1 MASPHPYLETTKPIA
16 FAHRGGTS
24 AAPENS
30 MRAFQHAVDLGYR
43 YLETDVHATS
53 DGHVVAFHDNDLHR
67 TCGSSL
73 KIAEATIDELSTA
86 RIDGTDPIPML
97 IEILDAWPEVNL
109 NIDCKSD
116 AVVAP
121 LIKQL
126 RSSKCLD
133 RVCIGSFSD
142 KRLAH
147 IREEFGASVCTSM
160 GPREVA
166 TLVLSTHARV
176 PIRPTKHALIAQV
189 PVQQGPIPVVTKRT
203 VQRAHDLG
211 LFVHVWTID
220 DPQEIGRLLDLGADG
235 IMSDDTIAL
244 RDVFSARDI
253 W

>member
-1 MASPHPYLETTKPIA
+1 MESPHPYLDSIKPIA

-24 AAPENS
+24 SAPENS

-43 YLETDVHATS
+43 YIETDVHATS
-53 DGHVVAFHDNDLHR
+53 DGHVVAFHDNDLQR

-73 KIAEATIDELSTA
+73 KIAEASIDELSTA
-86 RIDGTDPIPML
+86 RIDGTDPIPL
-97 IEILDAWPEVNL
+97 LAEILITWPDMKV

-121 LIKQL
+121 LIQQL
-126 RSSKCLD
+126 RSSHCLD

-142 KRLAH
+142 QRLAR
-147 IREEFGASVCTSM
+147 IREEFGSSVCTSM

-166 TLVLSTHARV
+166 ALVLGTHARI
-176 PIRPTKHALIAQV
+176 PLRPTKHALIAQV
-189 PVQQGPIPVVTKRT
+189 PVRQGPIPVVTKRT

-211 LFVHVWTID
+211 LYVHVWTID

-244 RDVFSARDI
+244 RDVFSARGI

>member
-1 MASPHPYLETTKPIA
+1 MASPHPYLETSKPIA

-53 DGHVVAFHDNDLHR
+53 DGHVVAFHDNDLQR

-73 KIAEATIDELSTA
+73 KIADATIDELSTA

-121 LIKQL
+121 LIQQL
-126 RSSKCLD
+126 RTSKCLD

-142 KRLAH
+142 QRLTR
-147 IREEFGASVCTSM
+147 IREEFGSSVCTSM

-166 TLVLSTHARV
+166 GLVLGTHARI
-176 PIRPTKHALIAQV
+176 PLRPTKHALVAQV
-189 PVQQGPIPVVTKRT
+189 PVRQGPIPVVTKRT

-244 RDVFSARDI
+244 RDVFSARGI

>member
-1 MASPHPYLETTKPIA
+1 MASPHPYLETSKPIA

-53 DGHVVAFHDNDLHR
+53 DGHVVAFHDNDLQR

-73 KIAEATIDELSTA
+73 KIADATIDELSTA

-121 LIKQL
+121 LIQQL
-126 RSSKCLD
+126 RTSKCLD

-142 KRLAH
+142 QRLTR
-147 IREEFGASVCTSM
+147 IREEFGSSVCTSM

-166 TLVLSTHARV
+166 GLVLGTLARI
-176 PIRPTKHALIAQV
+176 PLRPTKHALVAQV
-189 PVQQGPIPVVTKRT
+189 PVRQGPIPVVTKRT

-244 RDVFSARDI
+244 RDVFSARGI

>member
-1 MASPHPYLETTKPIA
+1 MASPHPYLETSKPIA

-53 DGHVVAFHDNDLHR
+53 DGHVVAFHDNDLQR

-73 KIAEATIDELSTA
+73 KIADATIDELSTA

-121 LIKQL
+121 LIQQL

-166 TLVLSTHARV
+166 TLVMSTHARV
-176 PIRPTKHALIAQV
+176 PIRPTKHALVAQV

-244 RDVFSARDI
+244 RDVFSARGI

>member
-1 MASPHPYLETTKPIA
+1 MASPHPYLETSKPIA

-43 YLETDVHATS
+43 YLETDVHATA
-53 DGHVVAFHDNDLHR
+53 DGHVVAFHDNDLQR

-73 KIAEATIDELSTA
+73 KIAEATIDELDSA

-97 IEILDAWPEVNL
+97 TEILNAWPEVNL

-121 LIKQL
+121 LIQQL

-142 KRLAH
+142 KRLAR
-147 IREEFGASVCTSM
+147 IREEFGSSVCTSM

-166 TLVLSTHARV
+166 TLVMSTHARV
-176 PIRPTKHALIAQV
+176 PIRPTRHALVAQI
-189 PVQQGPIPVVTKRT
+189 PVQQGPIPVVTKRI

-244 RDVFSARDI
+244 RDVFSARGI

>member
-1 MASPHPYLETTKPIA
+1 MASPHPYLETSKPIA

-43 YLETDVHATS
+43 YLETDVHATA
-53 DGHVVAFHDNDLHR
+53 DGHVVAFHDNDLQR

-73 KIAEATIDELSTA
+73 KIAEATIDELGSA

-97 IEILDAWPEVNL
+97 IEILNAWPEVNL

-121 LIKQL
+121 LIQQL

-142 KRLAH
+142 KRLAR
-147 IREEFGASVCTSM
+147 IREEFGSSVCTSM

-166 TLVLSTHARV
+166 TLVMSTHARV
-176 PIRPTKHALIAQV
+176 PIRPTRHALVAQI

-244 RDVFSARDI
+244 RDVFSARGI

>member
-1 MASPHPYLETTKPIA
+1 MASPHPYLDSDTPIA

-30 MRAFQHAVDLGYR
+30 MRAFEHAVNLGYR
-43 YLETDVHATS
+43 YIETDVHATS
-53 DGHVVAFHDNDLHR
+53 DGHVVAFHDNDLKR
-67 TCGSSL
+67 TCDSPL
-73 KIAEATIDELSTA
+73 KIAEATIDELSRA
-86 RIDGTDPIPML
+86 RIDGTDSIPL
-97 IEILDAWPEVNL
+97 LTEILNAWPDVKV

-126 RSSKCLD
+126 RNSQCLD

-142 KRLAH
+142 QRLAR
-147 IREEFGASVCTSM
+147 IREEFGTSVCTSM

-166 TLVLSTHARV
+166 SLVIGTHARIPV
-176 PIRPTKHALIAQV
+176 RPTKHALVAQI
-189 PVQQGPIPVVTKRT
+189 PVRQGPIPVVTRRT

-211 LFVHVWTID
+211 LLVHVWTID
-220 DPQEIGRLLDLGADG
+220 EPEEIGRLLDLGADG

-244 RDVFSARDI
+244 RDVFHARGI

>member
-1 MASPHPYLETTKPIA
+1 MASPHPYLDSDTPIA

-30 MRAFQHAVDLGYR
+30 MRAFEHAVNLGYR
-43 YLETDVHATS
+43 YIETDVHATS
-53 DGHVVAFHDNDLHR
+53 DGHVVAFHDNDLKR
-67 TCGSSL
+67 TCNSPL
-73 KIAEATIDELSTA
+73 KIAEATIDEISHA
-86 RIDGTDPIPML
+86 RIDGTDSIPL
-97 IEILDAWPEVNL
+97 LTEILNAWPDVKV

-126 RSSKCLD
+126 RNSQCLD

-142 KRLAH
+142 QRLAR
-147 IREEFGASVCTSM
+147 IREEFGTSVCTSM

-166 TLVLSTHARV
+166 SLVIGTHARIPV
-176 PIRPTKHALIAQV
+176 RPTKHALVAQI
-189 PVQQGPIPVVTKRT
+189 PVRQGPIPVVTRRT

-211 LFVHVWTID
+211 LLVHVWTID
-220 DPQEIGRLLDLGADG
+220 EPEEIARLLDLGADG

-244 RDVFSARDI
+244 RDVFHARGI

>member
-1 MASPHPYLETTKPIA
+1 MASPHPYLETSKPIA

-43 YLETDVHATS
+43 YLETDVHATA
-53 DGHVVAFHDNDLHR
+53 DGHVVAFHDNDLQR

-73 KIAEATIDELSTA
+73 KIAEATIDELVSA

-97 IEILDAWPEVNL
+97 TEILNAWPEVNL

-121 LIKQL
+121 LIQQL

-142 KRLAH
+142 KRLAR
-147 IREEFGASVCTSM
+147 IREEFGSSVCTSM

-166 TLVLSTHARV
+166 TLVMSTHARV
-176 PIRPTKHALIAQV
+176 PIRPTRHALVAQI

-244 RDVFSARDI
+244 RDVFSARGI

>member
-1 MASPHPYLETTKPIA
+1 MASPHPYLDSDTPIA

-30 MRAFQHAVDLGYR
+30 MRAFEHAVNLGYR
-43 YLETDVHATS
+43 YIETDVHATS
-53 DGHVVAFHDNDLHR
+53 DGHVVAFHDNDLKR
-67 TCGSSL
+67 TCNSPL
-73 KIAEATIDELSTA
+73 KIAEATIDELSHA
-86 RIDGTDPIPML
+86 RIDGTDSIPL
-97 IEILDAWPEVNL
+97 LTEILNAWPDVKV

-126 RSSKCLD
+126 RDSQCLD

-142 KRLAH
+142 QRLAR
-147 IREEFGASVCTSM
+147 IRQEFGSSVCTSM

-166 TLVLSTHARV
+166 SLVLGTHARIPV
-176 PIRPTKHALIAQV
+176 RPTKHALVAQI
-189 PVQQGPIPVVTKRT
+189 PVRQGPIPVVTRRT

-211 LFVHVWTID
+211 LLVHVWTID
-220 DPQEIGRLLDLGADG
+220 EPEEIGRLLDLGADG

-244 RDVFSARDI
+244 RDVFHARGI

>member
-1 MASPHPYLETTKPIA
+1 MESPHPYLDSIKPIA

-24 AAPENS
+24 SAPENS

-43 YLETDVHATS
+43 YIETDVHATS
-53 DGHVVAFHDNDLHR
+53 DGHVVAFHDNDLQR

-73 KIAEATIDELSTA
+73 KIAEASIEELSTA
-86 RIDGTDPIPML
+86 RIDGTDPIPL
-97 IEILDAWPEVNL
+97 LAEILITWPDMKV

-121 LIKQL
+121 LIQQL
-126 RSSKCLD
+126 RSSHCLD

-142 KRLAH
+142 QRLAR
-147 IREEFGASVCTSM
+147 IREEFGSSVCTSM

-166 TLVLSTHARV
+166 ALVLGTHARI
-176 PIRPTKHALIAQV
+176 PLRPTKHALIAQV
-189 PVQQGPIPVVTKRT
+189 PVRQGPIPVVTKRT

-211 LFVHVWTID
+211 LYVHVWTID

-244 RDVFSARDI
+244 RDVFSARGI

>member
-1 MASPHPYLETTKPIA
+1 MASPHPYLETSKPIA

-43 YLETDVHATS
+43 YLETDVHATA
-53 DGHVVAFHDNDLHR
+53 DGHVVAFHDNDLQR

-73 KIAEATIDELSTA
+73 KIAEATIDELGSA

-97 IEILDAWPEVNL
+97 TEILNAWPEVNL

-121 LIKQL
+121 LIQQL
-126 RSSKCLD
+126 RISKCLD

-142 KRLAH
+142 KRLAR
-147 IREEFGASVCTSM
+147 IREEFGSSVCTSM

-166 TLVLSTHARV
+166 TLVMSTHARV
-176 PIRPTKHALIAQV
+176 PIRPTRHALVAQI

-244 RDVFSARDI
+244 RDVFSARGI

>member
-1 MASPHPYLETTKPIA
+1 MESPHPYLDSIKPIA

-43 YLETDVHATS
+43 YIETDVHATA
-53 DGHVVAFHDNDLHR
+53 DGHVVAFHDNDLQR

-73 KIAEATIDELSTA
+73 KIAEASIDELSTA
-86 RIDGTDPIPML
+86 RIDGTDPIPL
-97 IEILDAWPEVNL
+97 LAEILTTWPNMKV

-121 LIKQL
+121 LIRQL
-126 RSSKCLD
+126 RSSHCLV
-133 RVCIGSFSD
+133 RVCIGCFSD
-142 KRLAH
+142 QRLAR
-147 IREEFGASVCTSM
+147 IREEFGSSVCTSM

-166 TLVLSTHARV
+166 ALVLGTHARI
-176 PIRPTKHALIAQV
+176 PLRPTKHALIAQV
-189 PVQQGPIPVVTKRT
+189 PVRQGPIPVVTKRT
-203 VQRAHDLG
+203 VRRAHDLG

-244 RDVFSARDI
+244 RDVFSARGI

>member
-1 MASPHPYLETTKPIA
+1 MASPHPYLDSDTPIA

-30 MRAFQHAVDLGYR
+30 MRAFEHAVNLGYR
-43 YLETDVHATS
+43 YIETDVHATS
-53 DGHVVAFHDNDLHR
+53 DGHVVAFHDNDLKR
-67 TCGSSL
+67 TCDSPL
-73 KIAEATIDELSTA
+73 KIAEATIDELSHA
-86 RIDGTDPIPML
+86 RFDGTDSIPL
-97 IEILDAWPEVNL
+97 LTEILNAWPDVKV

-126 RSSKCLD
+126 RDSQCLD

-142 KRLAH
+142 QRLAR
-147 IREEFGASVCTSM
+147 IREEFGSSVCTSM
-160 GPREVA
+160 GSREVA
-166 TLVLSTHARV
+166 SLVLGTHARIPV
-176 PIRPTKHALIAQV
+176 RPTKHALVAQI
-189 PVQQGPIPVVTKRT
+189 PVRQGPIPVVTRRT

-211 LFVHVWTID
+211 LLVHVWTID
-220 DPQEIGRLLDLGADG
+220 EPEEIGRLLDLGADG

-244 RDVFSARDI
+244 RDVFHARGI

>member
-1 MASPHPYLETTKPIA
+1 MASPHPYLETSKPIA

-43 YLETDVHATS
+43 YLETDVHATA
-53 DGHVVAFHDNDLHR
+53 DGHVVAFHDNDLQR

-73 KIAEATIDELSTA
+73 KIAEATIDELDSA

-97 IEILDAWPEVNL
+97 TEILNAWPEVNL

-121 LIKQL
+121 LIQQL

-142 KRLAH
+142 KRLAR
-147 IREEFGASVCTSM
+147 IREEFGSSVCTSM

-166 TLVLSTHARV
+166 TLVMSTHARV
-176 PIRPTKHALIAQV
+176 PIRPTRHALVAQI

-244 RDVFSARDI
+244 RDVFSARGI

>member
-1 MASPHPYLETTKPIA
+1 MASPHPYLDSSTPIA

-30 MRAFQHAVDLGYR
+30 MRAFEHAVNLGYR
-43 YLETDVHATS
+43 YIETDVHATS
-53 DGHVVAFHDNDLHR
+53 DGHVVAFHDNDLKR
-67 TCGSSL
+67 TCDSPL
-73 KIAEATIDELSTA
+73 KIAEATIDELSHA
-86 RIDGTDPIPML
+86 RIDGTDSIPL
-97 IEILDAWPEVNL
+97 LTEILNAWPDVKV

-126 RSSKCLD
+126 RDSQCLD

-142 KRLAH
+142 QRLAR
-147 IREEFGASVCTSM
+147 IREEFGSSVCTSM

-166 TLVLSTHARV
+166 SLVLGTHARIPV
-176 PIRPTKHALIAQV
+176 RPTKHALVAQI
-189 PVQQGPIPVVTKRT
+189 PVRQGPIPVVTRRT

-211 LFVHVWTID
+211 LLVHVWTID
-220 DPQEIGRLLDLGADG
+220 EPEEIGRLLDLGADG

-244 RDVFSARDI
+244 RDVFHARGI

>member
-1 MASPHPYLETTKPIA
+1 MASPHPYLDSSTPIA

-30 MRAFQHAVDLGYR
+30 MRAFEHAVNLGYR
-43 YLETDVHATS
+43 YIETDVHATS
-53 DGHVVAFHDNDLHR
+53 DGHVVAFHDNDLKR
-67 TCGSSL
+67 TCDSPL
-73 KIAEATIDELSTA
+73 KIAEATMDELSLA
-86 RIDGTDPIPML
+86 RIDGTDSIPL
-97 IEILDAWPEVNL
+97 LTEILNAWPDVKV

-126 RSSKCLD
+126 RNSQCLD

-142 KRLAH
+142 QRLAR
-147 IREEFGASVCTSM
+147 IREEFGTSVCTSM

-166 TLVLSTHARV
+166 SLVIGTHARIPV
-176 PIRPTKHALIAQV
+176 RPTKHALVAQI
-189 PVQQGPIPVVTKRT
+189 PVRQGPIPVVTRRT

-211 LFVHVWTID
+211 LLVHVWTID
-220 DPQEIGRLLDLGADG
+220 EPEEIARLLDLGADG

-244 RDVFSARDI
+244 RDVFHARGI

>member
-1 MASPHPYLETTKPIA
+1 MESPHPYLDSVKPIA

-43 YLETDVHATS
+43 YIETDVHATS
-53 DGHVVAFHDNDLHR
+53 DGHVVAFHDNDLQR

-73 KIAEATIDELSTA
+73 KIAEASIDELSTA
-86 RIDGTDPIPML
+86 RIDGTDPIPL
-97 IEILDAWPEVNL
+97 LAEILITWPDMKV

-121 LIKQL
+121 LIQQL
-126 RSSKCLD
+126 RSSHCLD

-142 KRLAH
+142 QRLAR
-147 IREEFGASVCTSM
+147 IREEFGSSVCTSM

-166 TLVLSTHARV
+166 ALVLGTHARI
-176 PIRPTKHALIAQV
+176 PLRPTKHALIAQV
-189 PVQQGPIPVVTKRT
+189 PVRQGPIPVVTKRT

-211 LFVHVWTID
+211 LYVHVWTID

-235 IMSDDTIAL
+235 IMSDDTIVL
-244 RDVFSARDI
+244 RDVFSARGI

>member
-1 MASPHPYLETTKPIA
+1 MASPHPYLDSDTPIA

-30 MRAFQHAVDLGYR
+30 MRAFEHAVNLGYR
-43 YLETDVHATS
+43 YIETDVHATS
-53 DGHVVAFHDNDLHR
+53 DGHVVAFHDNDLKR
-67 TCGSSL
+67 TCDSPL
-73 KIAEATIDELSTA
+73 KIAEATIDELSHA
-86 RIDGTDPIPML
+86 RIDGTDSIPL
-97 IEILDAWPEVNL
+97 LTEILNAWPDVKV

-126 RSSKCLD
+126 RDSQCLD

-142 KRLAH
+142 QRLAR
-147 IREEFGASVCTSM
+147 IREEFGSSVCTSM
-160 GPREVA
+160 GSREVA
-166 TLVLSTHARV
+166 SLVLGTHARIPV
-176 PIRPTKHALIAQV
+176 RPTKHALVAQI
-189 PVQQGPIPVVTKRT
+189 PVRQGPIPVVTRRT

-211 LFVHVWTID
+211 LLVHVWTID
-220 DPQEIGRLLDLGADG
+220 EPEEIGRLLDLGADG

-244 RDVFSARDI
+244 RDVFHARGI

>member
-1 MASPHPYLETTKPIA
+1 MASPHPYLETSKPIA

-43 YLETDVHATS
+43 YLETDVHATA
-53 DGHVVAFHDNDLHR
+53 DGHVVAFHDNDLQR

-73 KIAEATIDELSTA
+73 KIAEATIDELGSA

-97 IEILDAWPEVNL
+97 TEVLNAWPEVNL

-121 LIKQL
+121 LIQQL

-142 KRLAH
+142 KRLAR
-147 IREEFGASVCTSM
+147 IREEFGSSVCTSM

-166 TLVLSTHARV
+166 TLVMSTHVRV
-176 PIRPTKHALIAQV
+176 PIRPTRHALVAQI

-244 RDVFSARDI
+244 RDVFSARGI

>member
-1 MASPHPYLETTKPIA
+1 MESPHPYLDSIKPIA

-43 YLETDVHATS
+43 YIETDVHATA
-53 DGHVVAFHDNDLHR
+53 DGHVVAFHDNDLQR

-73 KIAEATIDELSTA
+73 KIAEASIDELSTA
-86 RIDGTDPIPML
+86 RIDGTDPIPL
-97 IEILDAWPEVNL
+97 LAEILTTWPNMKV

-116 AVVAP
+116 VVVAP
-121 LIKQL
+121 LIQQL
-126 RSSKCLD
+126 RSSHCLD
-133 RVCIGSFSD
+133 RVCIGSFND
-142 KRLAH
+142 QRLAR
-147 IREEFGASVCTSM
+147 IREEFGSSVCTSM

-166 TLVLSTHARV
+166 ALVLGTHARI
-176 PIRPTKHALIAQV
+176 PLRPTKHALIAQV
-189 PVQQGPIPVVTKRT
+189 PVRQGPIPVVTRRT
-203 VQRAHDLG
+203 VQRAHQLG

-244 RDVFSARDI
+244 RDVFSARGI

>member
-1 MASPHPYLETTKPIA
+1 MASPHPYLDSDTPIA

-30 MRAFQHAVDLGYR
+30 MRAFEHAVNLGYR
-43 YLETDVHATS
+43 YIETDVHATS
-53 DGHVVAFHDNDLHR
+53 DGHVVAFHDNDLKR
-67 TCGSSL
+67 TCDSPL
-73 KIAEATIDELSTA
+73 KIAEATIEELSHA
-86 RIDGTDPIPML
+86 RIDGTDSIPL
-97 IEILDAWPEVNL
+97 LTEILNAWPDVKV

-126 RSSKCLD
+126 RDSQCLD

-142 KRLAH
+142 QRLAR
-147 IREEFGASVCTSM
+147 IRQEFGSSVCTSM

-166 TLVLSTHARV
+166 SLVLGTHARIPV
-176 PIRPTKHALIAQV
+176 RPTKHALVAQI
-189 PVQQGPIPVVTKRT
+189 PVRQGPIPVVTRRT

-211 LFVHVWTID
+211 LLVHVWTID
-220 DPQEIGRLLDLGADG
+220 EPEEIGRLLDLGADG

-244 RDVFSARDI
+244 RDVFHARGI

>member
-1 MASPHPYLETTKPIA
+1 MASPHPYLDSDTPIA

-30 MRAFQHAVDLGYR
+30 MRAFEHAVNLGYR
-43 YLETDVHATS
+43 YIETDVHATS
-53 DGHVVAFHDNDLHR
+53 DGHVVAFHDNDLKR
-67 TCGSSL
+67 TCDSPL
-73 KIAEATIDELSTA
+73 KIAEATIDELSHA
-86 RIDGTDPIPML
+86 RIDGTDSIPL
-97 IEILDAWPEVNL
+97 LTEILNAWPDVKV

-126 RSSKCLD
+126 RDSQCLD

-142 KRLAH
+142 QRLAR
-147 IREEFGASVCTSM
+147 IREEFGSSVCTSM

-166 TLVLSTHARV
+166 SLVLGTHARIPV
-176 PIRPTKHALIAQV
+176 RPTKHALVAQI
-189 PVQQGPIPVVTKRT
+189 PVRQGPIPVVTRRT

-211 LFVHVWTID
+211 LLVHVWTID
-220 DPQEIGRLLDLGADG
+220 EPEEIGRLLDLGADG

-244 RDVFSARDI
+244 RDVFHARGI

>member
-1 MASPHPYLETTKPIA
+1 MESPHPYLDSIKPIA

-43 YLETDVHATS
+43 YIETDVHATS
-53 DGHVVAFHDNDLHR
+53 DGHVVAFHDNDLQR

-73 KIAEATIDELSTA
+73 KIAEASIEELSTA
-86 RIDGTDPIPML
+86 RIDGTDPIPL
-97 IEILDAWPEVNL
+97 LAEILITWPDMKV

-121 LIKQL
+121 LIQQL
-126 RSSKCLD
+126 RSSHCLD

-142 KRLAH
+142 QRLAR
-147 IREEFGASVCTSM
+147 IREEFGSSVCTSM

-166 TLVLSTHARV
+166 ALVLGTHARI
-176 PIRPTKHALIAQV
+176 PLRPTKHALIAQV
-189 PVQQGPIPVVTKRT
+189 PVRQGPIPVVTKRT
-203 VQRAHDLG
+203 VQRAHALG
-211 LFVHVWTID
+211 LYVHVWTID

-244 RDVFSARDI
+244 RDVFSARGI

>member
-1 MASPHPYLETTKPIA
+1 MASPHPYLETANPIA

-53 DGHVVAFHDNDLHR
+53 DGHVVAFHDNDLQR

-73 KIAEATIDELSTA
+73 KIADATIDELSTA

-121 LIKQL
+121 LIQQL

-142 KRLAH
+142 KRLAR

-166 TLVLSTHARV
+166 TLVMRTHARI
-176 PIRPTKHALIAQV
+176 PLRPTKHALVAQV
-189 PVQQGPIPVVTKRT
+189 PVRQGPIPVVTKRT
-203 VQRAHDLG
+203 VQRAHELG

-244 RDVFSARDI
+244 RDVFSARGI

>member
-1 MASPHPYLETTKPIA
+1 MESPHPYLDSIKPIA

-43 YLETDVHATS
+43 YIETDVHATS
-53 DGHVVAFHDNDLHR
+53 DGHVVAFHDNDLQR

-73 KIAEATIDELSTA
+73 KIAEASIDELSTA
-86 RIDGTDPIPML
+86 RIDGTDPIPL
-97 IEILDAWPEVNL
+97 LAEILITWPDMKV

-121 LIKQL
+121 LIQQL
-126 RSSKCLD
+126 RSSHCLD

-142 KRLAH
+142 QRLAR
-147 IREEFGASVCTSM
+147 IREEFGSSVCTSM

-166 TLVLSTHARV
+166 ALVLGTHARI
-176 PIRPTKHALIAQV
+176 PLRPTKHALIAQV
-189 PVQQGPIPVVTKRT
+189 PVRQGPIPVVTKRT

-211 LFVHVWTID
+211 LYVHVWTID

-244 RDVFSARDI
+244 RDVFSARGI

>member
-1 MASPHPYLETTKPIA
+1 MASPHPYLDSSTPIA

-30 MRAFQHAVDLGYR
+30 MRAFEHAVNLGYR
-43 YLETDVHATS
+43 YIETDVHATS
-53 DGHVVAFHDNDLHR
+53 DGHVVAFHDNDLKR
-67 TCGSSL
+67 TCDSPL
-73 KIAEATIDELSTA
+73 KIAEATMDELSHA
-86 RIDGTDPIPML
+86 RIDGTDSIPL
-97 IEILDAWPEVNL
+97 LTEILNAWPDVKV

-126 RSSKCLD
+126 RNSQCLD

-142 KRLAH
+142 QRLAR
-147 IREEFGASVCTSM
+147 IREEFGTSVCTSM

-166 TLVLSTHARV
+166 SLVIGTHARIPV
-176 PIRPTKHALIAQV
+176 RPTKHALVAQI
-189 PVQQGPIPVVTKRT
+189 PVRQGPIPVVTRRT

-211 LFVHVWTID
+211 LLVHVWTID
-220 DPQEIGRLLDLGADG
+220 EPEEIARLLDLGADG

-244 RDVFSARDI
+244 RDVFHARGI

>member
-1 MASPHPYLETTKPIA
+1 MESPHPYLDSVKPIA

-43 YLETDVHATS
+43 YIETDVHATS
-53 DGHVVAFHDNDLHR
+53 DGHVVAFHDNDLQR

-73 KIAEATIDELSTA
+73 KIAEASIEELSTA
-86 RIDGTDPIPML
+86 RIDGTDPIPL
-97 IEILDAWPEVNL
+97 LAEILITWPDMKV

-121 LIKQL
+121 LIQQL
-126 RSSKCLD
+126 RSSHCLD

-142 KRLAH
+142 QRLAR
-147 IREEFGASVCTSM
+147 IREEFGSSVCTSM

-166 TLVLSTHARV
+166 ALVLGTHARI
-176 PIRPTKHALIAQV
+176 PLRPTKHALIAQV
-189 PVQQGPIPVVTKRT
+189 PVRQGPIPVVTKRT

-211 LFVHVWTID
+211 LYVHVWTID

-235 IMSDDTIAL
+235 IMSDDTIVL
-244 RDVFSARDI
+244 RDVFSARGI

>member
-1 MASPHPYLETTKPIA
+1 MASPHPYLDSDTPIA

-30 MRAFQHAVDLGYR
+30 MRAFEHAVNLGYR
-43 YLETDVHATS
+43 YIETDVHATS
-53 DGHVVAFHDNDLHR
+53 DGHVVAFHDNDLKR
-67 TCGSSL
+67 TCNSPL
-73 KIAEATIDELSTA
+73 KIAEATIDELSHA
-86 RIDGTDPIPML
+86 RIDGTDSIPL
-97 IEILDAWPEVNL
+97 LTEILNAWPDVKV

-126 RSSKCLD
+126 RDSQCLD

-142 KRLAH
+142 QRLAR
-147 IREEFGASVCTSM
+147 IREEFGSSVCTSM

-166 TLVLSTHARV
+166 SLVLGTHARIPV
-176 PIRPTKHALIAQV
+176 RPTKHALVAQI
-189 PVQQGPIPVVTKRT
+189 PVRQGPIPVVTRRT

-211 LFVHVWTID
+211 LLVHVWTID
-220 DPQEIGRLLDLGADG
+220 EPEEIGRLLDLGADG

-244 RDVFSARDI
+244 RDVFHARGI

>member
-1 MASPHPYLETTKPIA
+1 MESPHPYLDSIKPIA

-43 YLETDVHATS
+43 YIETDVHATA
-53 DGHVVAFHDNDLHR
+53 DGHVVAFHDNDLQR

-73 KIAEATIDELSTA
+73 KIAEASIHELSTA
-86 RIDGTDPIPML
+86 RIDGTDPIPL
-97 IEILDAWPEVNL
+97 LAEILTTWPNMKV

-121 LIKQL
+121 LIQQL
-126 RSSKCLD
+126 RNSHCLD

-142 KRLAH
+142 QRLAR
-147 IREEFGASVCTSM
+147 IREEFGSSVCTSM

-166 TLVLSTHARV
+166 ALVLSTHARI
-176 PIRPTKHALIAQV
+176 PLRPTKHALIAQV
-189 PVQQGPIPVVTKRT
+189 PVRQGPIPVVTKRT
-203 VQRAHDLG
+203 VRRAHDLG

-244 RDVFSARDI
+244 RDVFSARGI

>member
-1 MASPHPYLETTKPIA
+1 MESPHPYLDSIKPIA

-43 YLETDVHATS
+43 YIETDVHATS
-53 DGHVVAFHDNDLHR
+53 DGHVVAFHDNDLQR

-73 KIAEATIDELSTA
+73 KIAEASIEELSTA
-86 RIDGTDPIPML
+86 RIDGTDPIPL
-97 IEILDAWPEVNL
+97 LAEILITWPDMKV

-121 LIKQL
+121 LIQQL
-126 RSSKCLD
+126 RSSHCLD

-142 KRLAH
+142 QRLAR
-147 IREEFGASVCTSM
+147 IREEFGSSVCTSM

-166 TLVLSTHARV
+166 ALVLGTHARI
-176 PIRPTKHALIAQV
+176 PLRPTKHALIAQV
-189 PVQQGPIPVVTKRT
+189 PVRQGPIPVVTKRT

-211 LFVHVWTID
+211 LYVHVWTID

-244 RDVFSARDI
+244 RDVFSARGI

>member
-1 MASPHPYLETTKPIA
+1 MASPHPYLETSKPIA

-53 DGHVVAFHDNDLHR
+53 DGHVVAFHDNDLQR

-73 KIAEATIDELSTA
+73 KIADATIDELSTA

-121 LIKQL
+121 LIQQL

-133 RVCIGSFSD
+133 RVCVGSFSD

-166 TLVLSTHARV
+166 TLVMSTHARV
-176 PIRPTKHALIAQV
+176 PIRPTKHALVAQV

-244 RDVFSARDI
+244 RDVFSARGI

>member
-1 MASPHPYLETTKPIA
+1 MASPHPYLETSKPIA

-30 MRAFQHAVDLGYR
+30 MRAFQHAIDLGYR

-53 DGHVVAFHDNDLHR
+53 DGHVVAFHDNDLQR

-73 KIAEATIDELSTA
+73 KIADATIDELSTA

-121 LIKQL
+121 LIQQL

-133 RVCIGSFSD
+133 RVCVGSFSD

>member
-43 YLETDVHATS
+43 HLETDVHATS
-53 DGHVVAFHDNDLHR
+53 DGHVVAFHDNDLQR

-73 KIAEATIDELSTA
+73 KIADATIDELSTA

-121 LIKQL
+121 LIQQL
-126 RSSKCLD
+126 RTSKCLD

-142 KRLAH
+142 QRLAR
-147 IREEFGASVCTSM
+147 IREEFGSSVCTSM

-166 TLVLSTHARV
+166 ALVLGTHARI
-176 PIRPTKHALIAQV
+176 PLRPTKHALVAQV
-189 PVQQGPIPVVTKRT
+189 PVRQGPIPVVTKRT

-244 RDVFSARDI
+244 RDVFSARGI

>member
-1 MASPHPYLETTKPIA
+1 MESPHPYLDSIKPIA

-43 YLETDVHATS
+43 YIETDVHATA
-53 DGHVVAFHDNDLHR
+53 DDHVVAFHDNDLQR

-73 KIAEATIDELSTA
+73 KIAEASIDELSTA
-86 RIDGTDPIPML
+86 RIDGTDPIPL
-97 IEILDAWPEVNL
+97 LAEILTTWPNMKV

-121 LIKQL
+121 LIRQL
-126 RSSKCLD
+126 RSSNCLD

-142 KRLAH
+142 QRLAR
-147 IREEFGASVCTSM
+147 IREEFGSSVCTSM

-166 TLVLSTHARV
+166 ALVLGTHARI
-176 PIRPTKHALIAQV
+176 PLRPTKHALIAQV
-189 PVQQGPIPVVTKRT
+189 PVRQGPIPVVTKRT
-203 VQRAHDLG
+203 VRRAHDLG

-244 RDVFSARDI
+244 RDVFSARGI

>member
-1 MASPHPYLETTKPIA
+1 
-16 FAHRGGTS
+16 
-24 AAPENS
+24 

-43 YLETDVHATS
+43 YIETDVHATS
-53 DGHVVAFHDNDLHR
+53 DGHVVAFHDNDLQR

-73 KIAEATIDELSTA
+73 KIAEASIEELSTA
-86 RIDGTDPIPML
+86 RIDGTDPIPL
-97 IEILDAWPEVNL
+97 LAEILITWPDMKV

-121 LIKQL
+121 LIQQL
-126 RSSKCLD
+126 RSSHCLD

-142 KRLAH
+142 QRLAR
-147 IREEFGASVCTSM
+147 IREEFGSSVCTSM

-166 TLVLSTHARV
+166 ARVLGTHARI
-176 PIRPTKHALIAQV
+176 PLRPTKHALIAQV
-189 PVQQGPIPVVTKRT
+189 PVRQGPIPVVTKRT

-211 LFVHVWTID
+211 LYVHVWTID

-244 RDVFSARDI
+244 RDVFSARGI